1 MLSNAIK
8 FTPSNGNISCSIK
21 QKIKDKDKIKIEFEV
36 SDTGIGMSEEQLK
49 IIFQA
54 FTQAEYSTTR
64 KFGGTGLGL
73 SIVKNLVELQGE
85 KYLLKVR

>member
-1 MLSNAIK
+1 MHK

-54 FTQAEYSTTR
+54 FTQANTQQLE
-64 KFGGTGLGL
+64 
-73 SIVKNLVELQGE
+73 NLVEQDSV
-85 KYLLKVR
+85 YQ